1 VDGKATRSRA
11 GGLGSARAAR
21 VKGTLARSVRP
32 GARPRREDYP
42 QFFGRITDLSTLSCV
57 GRTNGLPRRYTRAMR
72 VELLY
77 WDGDPHY
84 MTARQRL
91 VEVLTEDA
99 FETPIQMVAVNS
111 QEDAEL
117 LEFIGSPTIR
127 MDGDDIQPDSSA
139 AVGLRLRTYPADDD
153 LDGPRTE
160 PIPGK
165 RLIRRAVERARGWGH
180 GRHQDDG

>member
-1 VDGKATRSRA
+1 
-11 GGLGSARAAR
+11 
-21 VKGTLARSVRP
+21 
-32 GARPRREDYP
+32 
-42 QFFGRITDLSTLSCV
+42 
-57 GRTNGLPRRYTRAMR
+57 MR

-77 WDGDPHY
+77 WDGDARY

-111 QEDAEL
+111 QDDAEL
-117 LEFIGSPTIR
+117 LGFIGSPTIR
-127 MDGDDIQPDSSA
+127 IDGTDIQPDPSA
-139 AVGLRLRTYPADDD
+139 AAGLRLRNYPADDD
-153 LDGPRTE
+153 PDGPAIE

-180 GRHQDDG
+180 GRHA

>member
-1 VDGKATRSRA
+1 
-11 GGLGSARAAR
+11 
-21 VKGTLARSVRP
+21 
-32 GARPRREDYP
+32 
-42 QFFGRITDLSTLSCV
+42 
-57 GRTNGLPRRYTRAMR
+57 MR

-111 QEDAEL
+111 EQDAEL

-127 MDGDDIQPDSSA
+127 IDGVDILPDASG
-139 AVGLRLRTYPADDD
+139 AVGLGLRSYPPHDDV
-153 LDGPRTE
+153 DGPPTE

-180 GRHQDDG
+180 GRHD